1 MRKWVVLLVGAA
13 ALAVGAYF
21 FSFRPPGLPG
31 QTPAPTVEVGESV
44 IAYSDISREGT
55 WTATE
60 RLWSWSPTDGN
71 RTAKIVE
78 RDGLTLEGADEIV
91 KDCSEVGHL
100 CRKSETMM
108 VAVPRRGV
116 SMSQTYE
123 SGGVIFTVEECEHPL
138 DGICGIALI
147 RGECWH
153 AGGGFPECSP
163 QRTSERDTR
172 SLVFFLFN
180 RSLGVTAMG
189 TAAKMPQT
197 RAEKIEVVSQK
208 ILLGPAGLLQLKPQ
222 YR

>member
-1 MRKWVVLLVGAA
+1 MKKWVFLLVGAA
-13 ALAVGAYF
+13 ALAVGAYL
-21 FSFRPPGLPG
+21 FSFRPPELPG
-31 QTPAPTVEVGESV
+31 QRPALKVETGGSV
-44 IAYSDISREGT
+44 IAYSDISREGI

-60 RLWSWSPTDGN
+60 RLWSWSPTAGN

-78 RDGLTLEGADEIV
+78 RDGLTLEGTGEIV

-108 VAVPRRGV
+108 VAVPHSGV

-138 DGICGIALI
+138 DGKCGIALI

-163 QRTSERDTR
+163 QRTSERDIR

-189 TAAKMPQT
+189 TAVEIPQT
-197 RAEKIEVVSQK
+197 RAEKIEIVSQK
-208 ILLGPAGLLQLKPQ
+208 ILLSPAGLLQLEPQ